1 MEKEFE
7 NSEAVN
13 LLKKLIALPSFS
25 KEEDK
30 TAAVI
35 FDFLHEKSIKAECI
49 LNNIYAIN
57 KFYDVAK
64 PNLLLCSHHDTVR
77 PNAGYS
83 NNPFTAFEK
92 EGKLF
97 GLGSNDAGG
106 CLVSLL
112 MAFLHFYEQPN
123 LKYNIIFLAAAE
135 EEISGKNGIELALQQ
150 LPKIDLAI
158 IGEPTGLNAAV
169 AEKGLMVLDCE
180 SIGIAGHAAREEG
193 ENAIY
198 IAMKA
203 ISWFQNYNFPKISKF
218 LGEVKMT
225 VTSIETENKTHNSI
239 PAQCKFIVDIRIT
252 DVYTHQEILNIIK
265 ENINCRVQPR
275 SMRLKASS
283 ISPEHVLVKAAVSL
297 CSKLYGSPT
306 SSDAA
311 LIDAPVLKIGPGES
325 ERSHTADEFIY
336 LKEIENGIS
345 FYKKILQAIL

>member
-1 MEKEFE
+1 M
-7 NSEAVN
+7 NSEIINTEALP
-13 LLKKLIALPSFS
+13 LLKNLIAIPSFS

-35 FDFLHEKSIKAECI
+35 FDFLHKRNIKTDRI
-49 LNNIYAIN
+49 LNNVYAFN
-57 KFYDVAK
+57 KFYDEAK

-77 PNAGYS
+77 PNVAY
-83 NNPFTAFEK
+83 NKNPFSPIE
-92 EGKLF
+92 EGGKLF

-112 MAFLHFYEQPN
+112 MAFLNFYEQPN
-123 LKYNIIFLAAAE
+123 LKYNLIFLAAAE
-135 EEISGKNGIELALQQ
+135 EEISGKNGIEIALQQ
-150 LPKIDLAI
+150 LPKIDLAV

-193 ENAIY
+193 ENALY
-198 IAMKA
+198 KAMKD
-203 ISWFQNYNFPKISKF
+203 ISWFQYYKFPKVSEF
-218 LGEVKMT
+218 LGQVKMT

-239 PAQCKFIVDIRIT
+239 PAQCKFIVDIRVT
-252 DVYTHQEILNIIK
+252 DVYTHQEILDIIK
-265 ENINCRVQPR
+265 ENTNCNAQPR

-283 ISPEHVLVKAAVSL
+283 ISREHELVKAAANAG
-297 CSKLYGSPT
+297 SKLYGSPT

-311 LIDAPVLKIGPGES
+311 LITAPVLKIGPGES

-336 LKEIENGIS
+336 IDEIEKGIA
-345 FYKKILQAIL
+345 FYKNLLQSIL

>member
-1 MEKEFE
+1 M
-7 NSEAVN
+7 NSEIINREAIT
-13 LLKKLIALPSFS
+13 LLKNLIALPSFS

-35 FDFLHEKSIKAECI
+35 FNFLLEKNVKAERI
-49 LNNIYAIN
+49 LNNIYACNI
-57 KFYDVAK
+57 FYDEAK
-64 PNLLLCSHHDTVR
+64 PNLLFCSHHDTVR

-83 NNPFTAFEK
+83 KNPFAAIEVA
-92 EGKLF
+92 GKLF

-112 MAFLHFYEQPN
+112 MTFLHFYEQEN
-123 LKYNIIFLAAAE
+123 LKYNLIFVAAAE

-169 AEKGLMVLDCE
+169 AEKGLMVLDCV
-180 SIGIAGHAAREEG
+180 SIGVAGHAARGEG

-198 IAMKA
+198 KA
-203 ISWFQNYNFPKISKF
+203 LKDISWFQNYKFPKVSEF
-218 LGEVKMT
+218 LGPVKMT

-239 PAQCKFIVDIRIT
+239 PAQCKFIVDIRVT
-252 DVYTHQEILNIIK
+252 DVYTHQEILDIIK
-265 ENINCRVQPR
+265 GHTNCNPQPR

-283 ISPEHVLVKAAVSL
+283 ISPEHELVRAAASL
-297 CSKLYGSPT
+297 GAKLYGSPT

-311 LIDAPVLKIGPGES
+311 LITAPVLKIGPGES

-336 LKEIENGIS
+336 IDEIEKGIA
-345 FYKKILQAIL
+345 FYKKLLQSIL